1 MTADRTLGSTLGAL
15 ALADVAAIMAG
26 ELSIPITINGAAT
39 RGIVREYV
47 GQVDDPRKPEVYVK
61 TADLP
66 VNQHGDSVVIG
77 AESFALGGVQP
88 VAPGLVRLVLT

>member
-1 MTADRTLGSTLGAL
+1 MTSDRMLGSSLGAL
-15 ALADVAAIMAG
+15 VLADVNAIIAG
-26 ELSIPITINGAAT
+26 ELSIAITINGVPT

-47 GQVDDPRKPEVYVK
+47 GQVDDPRKPELYVK

-66 VNQHGDSVVIG
+66 VNQHGDPVVIG